1 MSSFGWERFS
11 FTSRRSGQ
19 QLGRPVD
26 PCQIVVGDT
35 QMARITLFRH
45 AKAETPTRAMSD
57 FDRALANRGRRNADR
72 MGRFIARHDLL
83 PDLVIVSPA
92 ARTRQTHELA
102 AVHWPDI
109 PVIYRDSIYE
119 ASATTILTAIQS
131 LGADRERVMVIG
143 HNPGLAVLLGQLV
156 ETPPPDADLFYFPTS
171 CVADIGFDATTI
183 GGIAEESGRLMSL
196 VRVRELG
203 EVDPL

>member
-1 MSSFGWERFS
+1 
-11 FTSRRSGQ
+11 
-19 QLGRPVD
+19 
-26 PCQIVVGDT
+26 
-35 QMARITLFRH
+35 MARITLFRH
-45 AKAETPTRAMSD
+45 AKAETPTRATSD
-57 FDRALANRGRRNADR
+57 FDRGLAARGRRNADR

-92 ARTRQTHELA
+92 ARTRQTHEIA
-102 AVHWPDI
+102 CAHWPDI

-156 ETPPPDADLFYFPTS
+156 EAPPPDADLFYFPTS
-171 CVADIGFDATTI
+171 CVADIGFDAATI
-183 GGIAEESGRLMSL
+183 GEIAEESGRLISL

-203 EVDPL
+203 ESDPL